1 MDSRLDDRLDGLDDS
16 SIGRNVRCTSGDSG
30 VLDSLEVGR
39 MTAVGLCEW
48 ALDSLEAG
56 RMTAVGL
63 CEWALDS
70 LEVGRTTVAALC
82 EWALSSLCSPSD
94 RSQVS
99 ERSRVGTVPAVMPRL
114 AA

>member
-48 ALDSLEAG
+48 ALDSLEA
-56 RMTAVGL
+56 A
-63 CEWALDS
+63 
-70 LEVGRTTVAALC
+70 RTTVGL
-82 EWALSSLCSPSD
+82 
-94 RSQVS
+94 
-99 ERSRVGTVPAVMPRL
+99 
-114 AA
+114 

>member
-30 VLDSLEVGR
+30 VLDSLEV
-39 MTAVGLCEW
+39 
-48 ALDSLEAG
+48 G

>member
-48 ALDSLEAG
+48 ALDSLEAA
-56 RMTAVGL
+56 RA
-63 CEWALDS
+63 
-70 LEVGRTTVAALC
+70 TVAALC

>member
-48 ALDSLEAG
+48 ALDSLEA
-56 RMTAVGL
+56 A
-63 CEWALDS
+63 
-70 LEVGRTTVAALC
+70 RTTVAALC

>member
-16 SIGRNVRCTSGDSG
+16 SIGIDVRCTSGDSG

-39 MTAVGLCEW
+39 MTVA
-48 ALDSLEAG
+48 
-56 RMTAVGL
+56 GL

>member
-1 MDSRLDDRLDGLDDS
+1 MHSRLDDRVDGMDDS

-48 ALDSLEAG
+48 ALDSLEA
-56 RMTAVGL
+56 A
-63 CEWALDS
+63 
-70 LEVGRTTVAALC
+70 RTTVAALC
-82 EWALSSLCSPSD
+82 EWALSSLCRPSD
-94 RSQVS
+94 RTQVS

>member
-48 ALDSLEAG
+48 ALDSLEA
-56 RMTAVGL
+56 A
-63 CEWALDS
+63 
-70 LEVGRTTVAALC
+70 RTTVAALC

-114 AA
+114 AAWCDLGSVLE

>member
-1 MDSRLDDRLDGLDDS
+1 MDSRLDDRLDGLDGLDDS

-48 ALDSLEAG
+48 ALDSLEA
-56 RMTAVGL
+56 A
-63 CEWALDS
+63 
-70 LEVGRTTVAALC
+70 RTTVAALC

>member
-48 ALDSLEAG
+48 ALDSLEA
-56 RMTAVGL
+56 A
-63 CEWALDS
+63 
-70 LEVGRTTVAALC
+70 RTTVAVLC

>member
-39 MTAVGLCEW
+39 MTAVGLCEC
-48 ALDSLEAG
+48 ALDSLEA
-56 RMTAVGL
+56 A
-63 CEWALDS
+63 
-70 LEVGRTTVAALC
+70 RTTVAALC

>member
-48 ALDSLEAG
+48 ALDSL
-56 RMTAVGL
+56 
-63 CEWALDS
+63 
-70 LEVGRTTVAALC
+70 
-82 EWALSSLCSPSD
+82 CSPSD

>member
-30 VLDSLEVGR
+30 V
-39 MTAVGLCEW
+39 
-48 ALDSLEAG
+48 
-56 RMTAVGL
+56 
-63 CEWALDS
+63 LDS